1 MGLAQGDDATL
12 VKQKVAQ
19 AAVILEEEG
28 IDCWVL
34 LARESDVLGDPSLPF
49 VAGISVT
56 WESAFVL
63 TAAGERIA
71 LVGTADVPNVEGTGA
86 WPEVIGYVEGI
97 SAPFRTLMERLD
109 PKTIA
114 LNFSPGNYMADGLT
128 YGMWLNVQR
137 WLAGTPYRDRIV
149 SGEPVVSKL
158 RGRKSPEEQRRIR
171 RAVATTVEIWDALQD
186 WLRPGASEREI
197 AAYMHDQCARRGVGT
212 SWDARYCPTV
222 TAGPDSPI
230 GHTGPT
236 EVKLRPGHLLA
247 IDFGVRQD
255 DYVSDMQRTFYVVRD
270 GETEPPA
277 AVREAFARVDAAIQL
292 GAAALKPGIAGW
304 EVDAVM
310 RGYFEAN
317 GLPEWR
323 YGVGHQMG
331 RATHDGGA
339 MLGPRWERY
348 GNTPN
353 EPVEV
358 DQVYTFEIGFPVP
371 GFGFVVAEEDVL
383 VKADGV
389 EWLAPPQ
396 RELIV
401 VSRES

>member
-1 MGLAQGDDATL
+1 MTDANDAAL
-12 VKQKVAQ
+12 VREKVEQ
-19 AAVILEEEG
+19 AAGILSEEG
-28 IDCWVL
+28 VDCWVL

-49 VAGISVT
+49 VVGTSVT

-63 TAAGERIA
+63 TAGGERIA
-71 LVGTADVPNVEGTGA
+71 IVGTADVPNVESTGA
-86 WPEVIGYVEGI
+86 WPEVVGYVEGI
-97 SAPFRTLMERLD
+97 SDPFRTVMERLD
-109 PKTIA
+109 PRTIA
-114 LNFSPGNYMADGLT
+114 LNFSPGNSMADGLT

-137 WLAGTPYRDRIV
+137 WLHGTPYVKRIV
-149 SGEPVVSKL
+149 SGEPIVSKL
-158 RGRKSPEEQRRIR
+158 RGRKSAEEQRRIR
-171 RAVATTVEIWDALQD
+171 RAVATTVEIWEALQD
-186 WLRPGASEREI
+186 WMRPSTTEREI

-230 GHTGPT
+230 GHTQPT
-236 EVKLRPGHLLA
+236 EIKLRRGHLLA

-255 DYVSDMQRTFYVVRD
+255 DYVSDMQRTFYVQRE

-277 AVREAFARVDAAIQL
+277 TVRDAFAHVDAAIQL
-292 GAAALKPGIAGW
+292 GAAALRPGVAGW
-304 EVDAVM
+304 EVDAVV
-310 RGYFEAN
+310 RGYFAEH

-339 MLGPRWERY
+339 LLGPRWERY
-348 GNTPN
+348 GSTPN
-353 EPVEV
+353 QPVEI
-358 DQVYTFEIGFPVP
+358 DQVYTVEVGFPVP
-371 GFGFVVAEEDVL
+371 GYGFVVAEEDIV
-383 VKADGV
+383 VTATGV

-401 VSRES
+401 VG

>member
-1 MGLAQGDDATL
+1 MRNEDATL
-12 VKQKVAQ
+12 VKEKVEQ
-19 AAVILEEEG
+19 VTGILREEE

-49 VAGISVT
+49 IAGTSVT

-71 LVGTADVPNVEGTGA
+71 LVGTADVPNVEGVGA

-97 SAPFRTLMERLD
+97 SEPLRALLARLN
-109 PKTIA
+109 PAKIA
-114 LNFSPGNYMADGLT
+114 LNYSPGDYMADGLT
-128 YGMWLNVQR
+128 HGMWLNVQH
-137 WLAGTPYRDRIV
+137 WLAGTPFLDRIV
-149 SGEPVVSKL
+149 SGEAIVAKL

-171 RAVATTVEIWDALQD
+171 RAVATTVEIWEALQD
-186 WLRPGASEREI
+186 WLRPGVTEREI
-197 AAYMHDQCARRGVGT
+197 AAYMHDQCARRRVGT
-212 SWDARYCPTV
+212 SWDRRYCPTV

-230 GHTGPT
+230 GHAEPLDL
-236 EVKLRPGHLLA
+236 KLRPGHLLA

-255 DYVSDMQRTFYVVRD
+255 DYVSDMQRTFYVLRE

-277 AVREAFARVDAAIQL
+277 EVRQAFAHVDAAIQL
-292 GAAALKPGIAGW
+292 GAAALKPGRAGW

-310 RGYFEAN
+310 RGYFAGH

-323 YGVGHQMG
+323 YGVGHQLG

-339 MLGPRWERY
+339 LLGPRWERY
-348 GNTPN
+348 GDTPN
-353 EPVEV
+353 QPVEV

-371 GFGFVVAEEDVL
+371 EYGFVVAEEDAL
-383 VKADGV
+383 VRETGI

-396 RELIV
+396 REVIAV
-401 VSRES
+401 DGR